1 MITRIKSQRIL
12 LRNGCVSGYVYFAD
26 GIITA
31 VTSEELPFDKEYD
44 CGEDYLS
51 PGFVDIHTHGGG
63 GHDFAWSVE
72 DVIGGV
78 NFHLT
83 HGTTTVY
90 PTVSAA
96 PIEEMGRSA
105 GYVRQA
111 AKDPRTLAN
120 VGGAHLEGPYLSTR
134 QCGAQSASFITPPK
148 AEDYLPLFEEYGDI
162 IARVTYAPEEDADCA
177 FAKFLQARGV
187 VSSAGHTDAGYPQM
201 QSAMAAGCRLVTHL
215 YSCTSTVTRKQGFRI
230 LGVIETA
237 LLEDDLYA
245 EIIADGKHLPPELI
259 RLILKAKGTDRVILI
274 TDSLSPAGTDVK
286 SGRMQ
291 ATDFI
296 IEDGVCKRA
305 DRTAW
310 AGSVATMDRLIR
322 TLVQKAE
329 IPLDDAIRMAS
340 ETPAKIM
347 NVYDRKGSLQR
358 GKDAD
363 LMILDEDLN
372 VRAVWAMGQL
382 VEDTYKL

>member
-12 LRNGCVSGYVYFAD
+12 LRNGCVSGYVYFED
-26 GIITA
+26 GTITA
-31 VTSEELPFDKEYD
+31 VTPLELPFDKEYD

-96 PIEEMGRSA
+96 PIGEMGRSA
-105 GYVRQA
+105 GYIRQA

-120 VGGAHLEGPYLSTR
+120 IGGAHLEGPYLSTR

-148 AEDYLPLFEEYGDI
+148 AEDYIPLFEEYGDI

-201 QSAMAAGCRLVTHL
+201 QDAMAAGCRLVTHL

-237 LLEDDLYA
+237 LLEDDLYV

-296 IEDGVCKRA
+296 IEDGVCKLTDRSAFAGSIATA
-305 DRTAW
+305 DRLVRVLTGEVGVPMWEAVKMLTA
-310 AGSVATMDRLIR
+310 
-322 TLVQKAE
+322 
-329 IPLDDAIRMAS
+329 IPS
-340 ETPAKIM
+340 EVMGI
-347 NVYDRKGSLQR
+347 NKGELAPGR
-358 GKDAD
+358 DAD
-363 LMILDEDLN
+363 LLIFDQN
-372 VRAVWAMGQL
+372 VNIKKVFVGGELRLGG
-382 VEDTYKL
+382 

>member
-1 MITRIKSQRIL
+1 MITRIHSNRVL
-12 LRNGCVSGYVYFAD
+12 LRNGCVNGYVYFED

-31 VTSEELPFDKEYD
+31 VTEKGELPFDREYD

-72 DVIGGV
+72 DVIEGA

-96 PIEEMGRSA
+96 PIKEMGISA
-105 GYVRQA
+105 GYIREA

-120 VGGAHLEGPYLSTR
+120 IGGAHLEGPYLSTR

-148 AEDYLPLFEEYGDI
+148 AEDYIPLFEEYGDI
-162 IARVTYAPEEDADCA
+162 IARVTYAPEEDEGGA

-187 VSSAGHTDAGYPQM
+187 VASAGHTDAGYPQM
-201 QSAMAAGCRLVTHL
+201 LQAMASGCRLVTHL

-237 LLEDDLYA
+237 LLQDELYA

-259 RLILKAKGTDRVILI
+259 RLILKAKGSDRVILI

-296 IEDGVCKRA
+296 IEDGVCKLT
-305 DRTAW
+305 DRSAF
-310 AGSVATMDRLIR
+310 AGSIATADRLIR
-322 TLVQKAE
+322 VLTGEVGVPMWEAVKMLTA
-329 IPLDDAIRMAS
+329 IPS
-340 ETPAKIM
+340 EVMGI
-347 NVYDRKGSLQR
+347 NKGELAPGR
-358 GKDAD
+358 DAD
-363 LMILDEDLN
+363 L
-372 VRAVWAMGQL
+372 L
-382 VEDTYKL
+382 VFDDGVNIKKAFVGGVLRLGG